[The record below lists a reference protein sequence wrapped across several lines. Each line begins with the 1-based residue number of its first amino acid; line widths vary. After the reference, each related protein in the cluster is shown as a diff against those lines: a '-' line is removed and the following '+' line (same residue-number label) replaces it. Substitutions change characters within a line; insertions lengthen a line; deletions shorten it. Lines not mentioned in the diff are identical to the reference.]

1 MESLEIVLGLIGA
14 GCFGIVLGWITYSTL
29 RRLERRALTDL
40 TSIVGVL
47 GGAAVTALFPIKS
60 GAFGAYC
67 IGLAIGFFA
76 YLITAKSPRAPDW
89 LGDGRSAGPPRRGGG
104 PLEPTVPD

>member
-1 MESLEIVLGLIGA
+1 MENIEIALALIGA
-14 GCFGIVLGWITYSTL
+14 VCFGIVMGWITYGTL

-60 GAFGAYC
+60 GGFGAYC
-67 IGLAIGFFA
+67 IGLAIGFFS
-76 YLITAKSPRAPDW
+76 YLRTARQPGAPDW
-89 LGDGRSAGPPRRGGG
+89 LGDGRPTTPARRGGG
-104 PLEPTVPD
+104 PLEDTVSH

>member
-1 MESLEIVLGLIGA
+1 MEYLEVALALIGA
-14 GCFGIVLGWITYSTL
+14 VCFGVVMGWITYSTL

-47 GGAAVTALFPIKS
+47 GGAAVTALFPVKS

-76 YLITAKSPRAPDW
+76 YLKTASKPGAPDW
-89 LGDGRSAGPPRRGGG
+89 LGDARPSTPARRGGG
-104 PLEPTVPD
+104 PLEETVSS

>member
-1 MESLEIVLGLIGA
+1 MENLDTALTLIGA
-14 GCFGIVLGWITYSTL
+14 VCFGIVLGWITYGTL

-47 GGAAVTALFPIKS
+47 GGAAVTALFPS
-60 GAFGAYC
+60 RSATFGAYC

-76 YLITAKSPRAPDW
+76 YLKRATNPGAPDW
-89 LGDGRSAGPPRRGGG
+89 LGERPAAPTRQGSNQ
-104 PLEPTVPD
+104 LEDIVPD